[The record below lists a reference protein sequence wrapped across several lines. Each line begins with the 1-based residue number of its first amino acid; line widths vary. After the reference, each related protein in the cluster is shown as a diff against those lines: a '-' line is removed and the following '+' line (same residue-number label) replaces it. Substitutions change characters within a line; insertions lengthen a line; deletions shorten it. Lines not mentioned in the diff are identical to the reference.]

1 MRPNILFIHCHDLG
15 RFLGCYGVPTV
26 HTPSL
31 DRLAAE
37 SAVFD
42 LAFSAAPHCSP
53 ARAALFTGTYP
64 QRNGV
69 LGLTHSP
76 FDWDLNDPSIHLARR
91 LRTAGYR
98 TELIGVHHESRTLPD
113 VEVARRLGFDRVR
126 TDHHH
131 TTVADRAI
139 ESVQASARSDEPWYL
154 QVGFHEP
161 HRSPSDRDRPGVMGF
176 LGPDIRPDSSLGVSV
191 PAFLR
196 DDPGAHEEI
205 AELQGAVRRL
215 DDGVGR
221 ILTALD
227 SSGLRDDTI
236 VVFTTDHG
244 LALPRAKCTLYDP
257 GLEVALMI
265 RAPGRPA
272 WQGTRVRTQVSH
284 VDVVPT
290 LFDLIDHPVDGV
302 SGSSL
307 TGLVEGRNDTARAV
321 LGQLTHHIYY
331 DPRRSVRTPEFKL
344 IANFSNAPQAMDPTQ
359 SWIHRSTPAALA
371 GPAVGS
377 TAPLE
382 LYDLTADPAE
392 TTNLADEP
400 DHQETVRSLARLL
413 LDWMH
418 REGDPLLAPS
428 TVSPRHQHTLE
439 LLNSAVAQGKESHVK
454 RRLFVAATAVVATA
468 LSLTGCTSGENS
480 PGDANGKVVLWMYPV
495 IKDPAASKKFWQD
508 ATQSFEKAHPGTH
521 LEIQLQTF
529 DKRDAQISA
538 ALAAGSGPDIVLI
551 TPDQAATYLK
561 VGGLL
566 PVDDAVS
573 ASRGRFYPGSLRA
586 ATFGGK
592 TYGVPIFQNIFTTA
606 YNTKVFTDAG
616 VALPR
621 TWSDI
626 KAAAPVL
633 ARRGVAVMDY
643 AGNPEQTLNMS
654 FYPLVWQAGGR
665 IFSQDGKDVAFDS
678 PQGVAAL
685 QFLVDLKKA
694 GGLPAD
700 AATEGV
706 AIEGSPMAAGKVGL
720 RQLTSLP
727 ELGQLRAA
735 LGKQTVVLGR
745 PIAGKAPVTYGG
757 PGLLALTSI
766 NKSKNRAAAYQVL
779 EYLSSPTFQKSLI
792 GAAGNFP
799 TRRDVQL
806 DKSTPDLTAMRA
818 ALANANPGEPS
829 PASRQVMTI
838 LAPHV
843 QAALRGDVTPEEA
856 LKQAATEAR
865 TALQQS

>member
-1 MRPNILFIHCHDLG
+1 MRPNILLVHCHDLG

-26 HTPSL
+26 HTPNL

-42 LAFSAAPHCSP
+42 QAFSAAPHCSP

-64 QRNGV
+64 QSNGV

-76 FDWDLNDPSIHLARR
+76 FNWDLNDPSIHLAQR
-91 LRTAGYR
+91 LHSAGYR

-113 VEVARRLGFDRVR
+113 EEVARRLGFDRVR

-139 ESVQASARSDEPWYL
+139 ESLQTSARSEEPFYL

-176 LGPDIRPDSSLGVSV
+176 LGSDIQPDTTLGLSV

-221 ILTALD
+221 ILNALD
-227 SSGLRDDTI
+227 KAGLRDNTV

-265 RAPGRPA
+265 RAPG
-272 WQGTRVRTQVSH
+272 WQGTRIGTQVSH
-284 VDVVPT
+284 LDVVPT
-290 LFDLIDHPVDGV
+290 LFELIDHPVDGL

-307 TGLVEGRNDTARAV
+307 TGLVEGRDHTARPV
-321 LGQLTHHIYY
+321 FGQLTHHIYY

-359 SWIHRSTPAALA
+359 SWVHRSTPVALT
-371 GPAVGS
+371 GPTLGS
-377 TAPLE
+377 SAPLE
-382 LYDLTADPAE
+382 LYDLAADPAE
-392 TTNLADEP
+392 TTNLAGDPAHEG
-400 DHQETVRSLARLL
+400 TIRALARLL
-413 LDWMH
+413 LDWMR
-418 REGDPLLAPS
+418 REGDPLLTPTS
-428 TVSPRHQHTLE
+428 FSPRHQQTLE

-468 LSLTGCTSGENS
+468 LSLTGCTSS
-480 PGDANGKVVLWMYPV
+480 GDDPSSDGGKVVLWMYPV
-495 IKDPAASKKFWQD
+495 IKDPSASKKFWQD
-508 ATQSFEKAHPGTH
+508 ASQNFEKEHPGTK

-573 ASRGRFYPGSLRA
+573 KSRDQLYPSALKA
-586 ATFGGK
+586 ATFSDK

-616 VALPR
+616 LALPR

-626 KAAAPVL
+626 LSAAPVL

-643 AGNPEQTLNMS
+643 VGNPEQTLNMS

-678 PQGVAAL
+678 PEGVAAL

-706 AIEGSPMAAGKVGL
+706 AIEGSPMAAGKVGI

-727 ELGQLRAA
+727 EVGQLRAA
-735 LGKQTVVLGR
+735 LGKQNVVLGA
-745 PIAGKAPVTYGG
+745 PIIGKNPATYGS

-766 NKSKNRAAAYQVL
+766 NKSKNRDAAYQVL
-779 EYLSSPTFQKSLI
+779 EYLSSAAFQKSLI

-799 TRRDVQL
+799 VRKDVQL
-806 DKSTPDLTAMRA
+806 DKSTPDLTAMQT
-818 ALANANPGEPS
+818 ALTTANPGEPS

-843 QAALRGDVTPEEA
+843 QAALRGDVSPEDA
-856 LKQAATEAR
+856 LKKAAAEAR